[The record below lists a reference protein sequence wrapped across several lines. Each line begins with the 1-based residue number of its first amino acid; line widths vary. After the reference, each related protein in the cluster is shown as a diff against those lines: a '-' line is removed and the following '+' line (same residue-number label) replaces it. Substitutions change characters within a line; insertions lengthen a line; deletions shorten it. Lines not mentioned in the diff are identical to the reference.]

1 MSNVKLINSAPHDLV
16 ESHDGITW
24 GVQLAVGLDRLKYGL
39 HIQWPKDQKFFDDL
53 GESKKYAQDLHTSV
67 PLTLDGFEKD
77 AFTMHTT
84 GRSGGFT
91 FHISRADVHIFVSVR
106 KNWMETPNIWVDIG
120 SVSCWNPGYQ
130 DTVAI
135 VEELVEQ
142 YGGKIHKNGISEAHL
157 CVDCIGLELS
167 KLGIQDP
174 DLWITRANK
183 LHFFYDRRQFSG
195 ISMNQS
201 EGRLGISDDEQIDMV
216 GSLHESGLSAGEG
229 DISLRVYN
237 KVLELK
243 KDGAKQSV
251 FASVWG
257 KKEYD
262 NQPVTRVE
270 FQLRRPVL
278 RQLKVNTLEELFDN
292 LGGIWAYCVGDWAL
306 FCTEAPD
313 RENRHQDRAVIHP
326 WWIVMQSIDWSTFSF
341 VSRERILPQK
351 DKYQM
356 ADQMVGC
363 ALNLAAIGR
372 CPLDVDSIVVFLQKE
387 IADWCERKSIELD
400 EKTGEPVLLEKMKK
414 KINECWPHGIENE
427 EFHGPY
433 TETE

>member
-1 MSNVKLINSAPHDLV
+1 MSNVQLINNAVHELT

-24 GVQLAVGLDRLKYGL
+24 GVQLAIGLDRLKYGL
-39 HIQWPKDQKFFDDL
+39 HVQFPKDQKFFDEL
-53 GESKKYAQDLHTSV
+53 GEAKRYAQDAHSSV
-67 PLTLDGFEKD
+67 TFTLEGFEKD

-120 SVSCWNPGYQ
+120 SVSCWNPGYK
-130 DTVAI
+130 DTVAM

-142 YGGKIHKNGISEAHL
+142 YGGKIHKNGVSESHL

-167 KLGIQDP
+167 KLGILDP
-174 DLWITRANK
+174 ELWITRANK
-183 LHFFYDRRQFSG
+183 FHSFYDRRKFTG

-201 EGRLGISDDEQIDMV
+201 EGRLGISDDEQIDTV
-216 GSLHESGLSAGEG
+216 GSLRESGLSVGEG

-237 KVLELK
+237 KVLELQ

-257 KKEYD
+257 KEKYD
-262 NQPVTRVE
+262 NEPVTRVE

-278 RQLKVNTLEELFDN
+278 RQLKVNTLEELFES
-292 LGGIWAYCVGDWAL
+292 LGGIWAYCVENWAL
-306 FCTEAPD
+306 FCTVPPD

-326 WWIVMQSIDWSTFSF
+326 WWIIMQSIDWSTYHP
-341 VSRERILPQK
+341 VARKRILPQK
-351 DKYQM
+351 DKYQL

-363 ALNLAAIGR
+363 ALNLAAIDR
-372 CPLDVDSIVVFLQKE
+372 CPLDVDSIAVHIPFN
-387 IADWCERKSIELD
+387 
-400 EKTGEPVLLEKMKK
+400 TGLTS
-414 KINECWPHGIENE
+414 
-427 EFHGPY
+427 FFF
-433 TETE
+433 T